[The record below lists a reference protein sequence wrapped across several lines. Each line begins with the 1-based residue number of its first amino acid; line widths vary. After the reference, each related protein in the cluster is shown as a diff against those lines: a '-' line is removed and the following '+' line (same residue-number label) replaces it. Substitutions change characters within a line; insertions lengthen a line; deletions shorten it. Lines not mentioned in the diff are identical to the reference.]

1 METYRIKIA
10 KQTVERKADDEL
22 KALKPSGEYKATDWR
37 VLGVPFGGHL
47 EGRDSDG
54 ETFTA
59 DTEISLKFGD
69 TRPITYYHGFGVEQG
84 DAVQN
89 PPAILGEATY
99 TGKDARGHWFTVK
112 LDEQEPLARRLLEA
126 GAESVKASSGAVSH
140 LVRVTTAGIIT
151 NWPVGELALFDTNEW
166 RQPANQLAVVELAGG
181 FEVTQSMAKAGEAD
195 LLAGDEIESEQTKN
209 QTIRE
214 LMEGSKMENEKELV
228 EETIDE
234 KETEQAQPEQP
245 KQDSALLDEVKA
257 LRKEISELK
266 KSAPAQ
272 FKAKPHQG
280 MSDDEQVHEFIKSI
294 RTGKASIAEQHTTA
308 NTTLVN
314 VPRSTYDKINK
325 KVQEMALFPRLGIQ
339 RVISDK
345 HITSGGLSEFVLA
358 AEAAAFDL
366 DRMTAHKEVD
376 FSKVKYTKTV
386 EMTYETLDRSDG
398 EIEDWIVNAVAD
410 AWVRTADKLL
420 WTAISGGGTL
430 LGTFASATA
439 ISGGDLEK
447 VVYADSVDKYL
458 DNSPSVSLLM
468 KRSTLG
474 AVESVYAA
482 GRAYDNQRPFL
493 GERVYTHSGV
503 PAIAANAKSIWF
515 GNWREAIGYRDFGQL
530 NLIRDPYSKAR
541 NGVLCL
547 HYHTFGVFKVINGA
561 AYGCGQHPAS

>member
-54 ETFTA
+54 EAFTA

-99 TGKDARGHWFTVK
+99 TGKDARGHWFTAK

-195 LLAGDEIESEQTKN
+195 PLAGDETESEQTKN

-245 KQDSALLDEVKA
+245 KQDSELLNEVKA

-272 FKAKPHQG
+272 FKTKPHQG
-280 MSDDEQVHEFIKSI
+280 MSDDEQVHEFIKSL
-294 RTGKASIAEQHTTA
+294 RTGKASIDETHTTA

-339 RVISDK
+339 KVISDK
-345 HITSGGLSEFVLA
+345 YITDGELSEFVLTG
-358 AEAAAFDL
+358 EGVQFDR
-366 DRMTAHKEVD
+366 DRKTAHTEID
-376 FSKVKYTKTV
+376 FSKSKYSKTV

-398 EIEDWIVNAVAD
+398 EIEDWLIDKVAR

-420 WTAISGGGTL
+420 WTAISGGGTK
-430 LGTFASATA
+430 LGTFASAA
-439 ISGGDLEK
+439 AMSGGDLEK
-447 VVYADSVDKYL
+447 VVFADALGDYM
-458 DNSPSVSLLM
+458 DNSSDISLIA
-468 KRSTLG
+468 KRSTVG
-474 AVESVYAA
+474 ALNSVYAA
-482 GRAYDNQRPFL
+482 GRAYDNQMPFL
-493 GERVYTHSGV
+493 GQRLYMHSQV

-530 NLIRDPYSKAR
+530 QMLRDPYSKGR
-541 NGVLCL
+541 DGILCL
-547 HYHTFGVFKVINGA
+547 HYHTFGVFKVINSA
-561 AYGCGQHPAS
+561 AYGYGQHPAS